1 MANFNIL
8 LLTPSFDEVGGVSSF
23 CKALIKNLNSRFEID
38 HLQTGNQP
46 GNRNPIKRVYFF
58 LGNAFKLRERL
69 RKNGYRLI
77 HLNPSLVVGSILR
90 DSFYVWIIHHFGY
103 KKCVM
108 FHGWNENL
116 AETIIKN
123 TILRSC
129 FKKIYGRVELIL
141 VLCHRFKKQLEAMG
155 IDPKRIR
162 IVTTMYHQED
172 YVIQSNSTPTER
184 TTQILFMAVLLR
196 AKGVYIAAEVAKL
209 LVENGVKDFCLTFAG
224 EGPEYSGLK
233 DYIRKNKLDDYIK
246 TVGYVEGKAKQEVL
260 EKGDIFLLPS
270 AGEGCPVVV
279 LEAMG
284 AGLAVVSTSVGAI
297 PDIVEQG
304 LNGILIESNDP
315 IDFYNATI
323 SLIENRELLTKM
335 QIANRKKAKENFEAG
350 VVTKKFESL
359 YFSVMEE

>member
-1 MANFNIL
+1 MANFNIM

-23 CKALIKNLNSRFEID
+23 CKTLIKNLNSRFEID

-46 GNRNPIKRVYFF
+46 GNRNPIKRLYFF
-58 LGNAFKLRERL
+58 LVNALKLRKKLRE
-69 RKNGYRLI
+69 NGYHII
-77 HLNPSLVVGSILR
+77 HLNPSLVVGSLLR
-90 DSFYVWIIHHFGY
+90 DSFYLWIIRHFGF
-103 KKCVM
+103 KKCVVM

-123 TILRSC
+123 TLLRSC

-141 VLCHRFKKQLEAMG
+141 VLCQRFKEQLKAMG
-155 IDPKRIR
+155 VDPKRIQ
-162 IVTTMYHQED
+162 IVTTMYQENH
-172 YVIQSNSTPTER
+172 VIRSDSAPPKR
-184 TTQILFMAVLLR
+184 ATQILFMSVLLR
-196 AKGVYIAAEVAKL
+196 AKGVYIAAKVAKL
-209 LVENGVKDFCLTFAG
+209 LVENGLKDFCLTFAG

-233 DYIRKNKLDDYIK
+233 NYIQKNKLDDYIK
-246 TVGYVEGKAKQEVL
+246 TVGFVDGKDKQEVL
-260 EKGDIFLLPS
+260 EKADILLLPS
-270 AGEGCPVVV
+270 AAEGCPVVV

-284 AGLAVVSTSVGAI
+284 AGLAVVSTPVGAI

-304 LNGILIESNDP
+304 ENGILVGSNDP

-323 SLIENRELLTKM
+323 SLIEDRELLTRM

-359 YFSVMEE
+359 YFSIMEG